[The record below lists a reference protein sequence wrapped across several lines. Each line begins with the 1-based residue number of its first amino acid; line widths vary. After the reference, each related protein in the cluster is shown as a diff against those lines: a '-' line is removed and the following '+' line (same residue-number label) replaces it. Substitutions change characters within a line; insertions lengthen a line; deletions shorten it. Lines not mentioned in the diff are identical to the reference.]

1 VIMASGNGSNFEAI
15 VKASRE
21 GILKANVRNLIVDR
35 DCYAEERARRLG
47 IPCIKLG
54 RKWAEEL
61 EQVLDELRPLLVVL
75 AGFMRIIPGRIVRKW
90 RWKMVNIHPSLL
102 PAFPGMHAI
111 EKAYEHGVKVTG
123 ITVHFVDEGVDTGPI
138 ILQKAI
144 EVDPR
149 WTLDDLERKIHEIEH
164 TWYPRII
171 QTILNGRWY
180 VEGRRVVIEEHTG

>member
-1 VIMASGNGSNFEAI
+1 MASGNGSNFEAI

-35 DCYAEERARRLG
+35 SCYAEERARRLG

-61 EQVLDELRPLLVVL
+61 EQVLDELRPSLVVL
-75 AGFMRIIPGRIVRKW
+75 AGFMRIIPERIVRKW
-90 RWKMVNIHPSLL
+90 RWKIINIHPSLL

-111 EKAYEHGVKVTG
+111 EKAYKHGVKVTG

-164 TWYPRII
+164 AWYPRII

-180 VEGRRVVIEEHTG
+180 VEGRRVVIEEYTG